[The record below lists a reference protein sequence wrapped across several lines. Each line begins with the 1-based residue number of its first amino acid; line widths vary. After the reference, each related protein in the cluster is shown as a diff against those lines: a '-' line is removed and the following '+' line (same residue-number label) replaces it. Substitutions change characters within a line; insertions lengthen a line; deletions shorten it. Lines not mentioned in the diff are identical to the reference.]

1 MKKVV
6 IILSGFLVV
15 SLSACNMQ
23 LVDVFGIV
31 QTVARLLGIAYLIL
45 YIISYRRTPT
55 NCEDEICYEQSGE
68 SKDSLSKKEKT
79 IKEVIDSMT
88 EGQKNAMYTLIVAA
102 LESGPGA

>member
-1 MKKVV
+1 MKKVVV

-45 YIISYRRTPT
+45 YIISNY
-55 NCEDEICYEQSGE
+55 I
-68 SKDSLSKKEKT
+68 L
-79 IKEVIDSMT
+79 
-88 EGQKNAMYTLIVAA
+88 
-102 LESGPGA
+102 